1 MKFRN
6 LLNNNKDRSIQ
17 ISSSSVKMTNTQLR
31 EALFK
36 FKRGDINL
44 LIATN
49 VVEEGLDVSEC
60 NLVVCMNELLNVK
73 AFIQMKGRARQ
84 KDSNFIFLCA
94 NEEFTDVEKEK

>member
-1 MKFRN
+1 M
-6 LLNNNKDRSIQ
+6 
-17 ISSSSVKMTNTQLR
+17 
-31 EALFK
+31 
-36 FKRGDINL
+36 

-60 NLVVCMNELLNVK
+60 NLVICMNELLNVK

-94 NEEFTDVEKEK
+94 HEEYNDVEKEKKNFGVVIEKMKELAFGKDSIGGIEPDSNIIE